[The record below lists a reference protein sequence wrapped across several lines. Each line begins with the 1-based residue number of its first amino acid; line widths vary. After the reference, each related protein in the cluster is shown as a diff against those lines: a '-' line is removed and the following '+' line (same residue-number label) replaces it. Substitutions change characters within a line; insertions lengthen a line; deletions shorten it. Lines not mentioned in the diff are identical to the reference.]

1 MPSKNKDQEIL
12 NNQNLD
18 DIQDNDVREN
28 RSDTRFY
35 VPIIV
40 TINST
45 DYMVSDWSAGG
56 FKLKHFDPNFQVGDC
71 LPIHLSFN
79 FREGIKFSLDLQ
91 AEVVWR
97 SSNKR
102 ATGFRFLNMRASEKE
117 LIEKMGNDIQNGK
130 LTPEE
135 PTINSEKVATQ
146 QAIQQTQTPEETQP
160 PKETQTPEETLIP
173 EKKSQPRGKRFWL
186 TSIGLSVVGLAIL
199 SATGVALYRAI
210 AYLHIDSAAVAR
222 SFKEVV
228 STHRGKISQLYISQG
243 MEVTAGDPLLRVYDE
258 QMAQF
263 IAEDDARNIQQR
275 IRDKRQELD
284 RVQEKLELTRSELQK
299 AQENLRIARSR
310 QQREIESLEQA
321 KQINQKQLQQA
332 QAQVQALETQY
343 ETAQKNLERV
353 KFLEQEGAIT
363 EQRRDN
369 AKARLAEIEGKLQ
382 QAKQE
387 VEIKENTL
395 KSIEQGK
402 FYTGERFN
410 GDLPQLEAEIEQAS
424 ETIEQ
429 KSRDI
434 NIYQR
439 KIKQKQQEIQ
449 QLKQQYQNQNFQF
462 PKPMLT
468 DPSEENIFSQ
478 VYEAPVDATVSKLK
492 KTVNQPVQMG
502 ETLLILEPE
511 RDQVM
516 VDAFLTQDQATRVSV
531 GRKAK
536 VTVPDL
542 DLTYQATVTKIDRSG
557 GLRDEIRGR
566 YQFDGSTN
574 RPAYVQLRL
583 LDTTKEDQRLLTP
596 GIPVELTIKKTDF

>member
-56 FKLKHFDPNFQVGDC
+56 FKLKHFDPNFQVSDC
-71 LPIHLSFN
+71 FPIHLSFN
-79 FREGIKFSLDLQ
+79 FKGGIKFSLDLQ

-97 SSNKR
+97 SSKMR
-102 ATGFRFLNMRASEKE
+102 AMGFRFLNMRASEKE

-258 QMAQF
+258 QIAQF

-502 ETLLILEPE
+502 ETLLILEPK